1 MFQSVN
7 YDHRPAVIEP
17 PCFQVTCPKWSRL
30 ESNGIRTLISA
41 LQDTTRPPNNIHKTW
56 SKLFPTPQPK
66 RIQLQL
72 AERDIP
78 PKQGFHK
85 KSTPH
90 GRSNYSK
97 TFETNSFSL
106 PYVPTIDHTLKTLR
120 KFSYPKIFHTFPN
133 KPSLLL
139 PAKIQKK
146 KRRGHTQ
153 NPRPK
158 AIPTYITQW
167 GWEPHEDDWVLYR

>member
-1 MFQSVN
+1 MFQGVN

-30 ESNGIRTLISA
+30 ESNGIKTLISA
-41 LQDTTRPPNNIHKTW
+41 LQDTTRHQTTSIRHDQTSYTRTQNNSTSIGRERH
-56 SKLFPTPQPK
+56 TP
-66 RIQLQL
+66 
-72 AERDIP
+72 ET
-78 PKQGFHK
+78 GFHK

-97 TFETNSFSL
+97 TFQTNSFSL

-133 KPSLLL
+133 KPSPLL

-146 KRRGHTQ
+146 KRRGHTSKS
-153 NPRPK
+153 NPYLHNPMGLR
-158 AIPTYITQW
+158 TT
-167 GWEPHEDDWVLYR
+167 